1 MHDETLRL
9 LIIEG
14 VQEDFAHVSD
24 LLKPHKNEVKMER
37 AQSLETAKSLLSV
50 SDYDLILLSFEII
63 PPDNETEIIQLL
75 MGLAGDIPLIL
86 LCAEADENSRSEY
99 LSRGVSDCLFK
110 NELSS
115 RVLLKTIEYN
125 IERKKIQLKLEHS
138 EKKYKSLFDYNPMP
152 MWVLDK
158 DDLSF
163 LSVNQ
168 AAIDLYG
175 YTSEEFKKMTV
186 KALWAPS
193 EENRVEK
200 VVMANAEGYFKVRVK
215 HLTKSGKEIVVE
227 VKSNPLIYDGHK
239 ARVSLVNDITAQ
251 IEAERKIQ
259 ESEKRFKSL
268 VQEGSD
274 IIAILDCE
282 LQYKYCS
289 PSCTSVFG
297 RVPEELEGF
306 SFFDLV
312 HEDDLEKLQVEM
324 ADLSEKKR
332 SQLSSYRVKG
342 QNGNYRWLETVATDL
357 KTDEAIR
364 GIVLNSRDITQFVE
378 QEQKLKHSL
387 ERYNIVA
394 KATSDLITD
403 YDVVNDY
410 MHVSPAVSE
419 MFGYPYEEVDR
430 RVSWWNEKIHPEEYE
445 QIKSRIC
452 EMTKNGVKNLTTEY
466 RFRCA
471 DGSYKFIL
479 DRSYL
484 LMDHEQNPV
493 RIISSMQ
500 DITDRKRHMMEVE
513 SHNKRLREIAW
524 TQSHVVRAPLAKL
537 MGLVDLMKNYQND
550 FDNFD
555 EIMENV
561 LNSANELDQIIRKIA
576 TETEKE
582 L

>member
-1 MHDETLRL
+1 
-9 LIIEG
+9 
-14 VQEDFAHVSD
+14 
-24 LLKPHKNEVKMER
+24 
-37 AQSLETAKSLLSV
+37 
-50 SDYDLILLSFEII
+50 
-63 PPDNETEIIQLL
+63 
-75 MGLAGDIPLIL
+75 
-86 LCAEADENSRSEY
+86 
-99 LSRGVSDCLFK
+99 
-110 NELSS
+110 
-115 RVLLKTIEYN
+115 
-125 IERKKIQLKLEHS
+125 
-138 EKKYKSLFDYNPMP
+138 MP

-324 ADLSEKKR
+324 ADLSEK
-332 SQLSSYRVKG
+332 
-342 QNGNYRWLETVATDL
+342 
-357 KTDEAIR
+357 
-364 GIVLNSRDITQFVE
+364 
-378 QEQKLKHSL
+378 
-387 ERYNIVA
+387 
-394 KATSDLITD
+394 
-403 YDVVNDY
+403 
-410 MHVSPAVSE
+410 
-419 MFGYPYEEVDR
+419 
-430 RVSWWNEKIHPEEYE
+430 
-445 QIKSRIC
+445 
-452 EMTKNGVKNLTTEY
+452 
-466 RFRCA
+466 
-471 DGSYKFIL
+471 
-479 DRSYL
+479 
-484 LMDHEQNPV
+484 
-493 RIISSMQ
+493 
-500 DITDRKRHMMEVE
+500 
-513 SHNKRLREIAW
+513 
-524 TQSHVVRAPLAKL
+524 
-537 MGLVDLMKNYQND
+537 
-550 FDNFD
+550 
-555 EIMENV
+555 
-561 LNSANELDQIIRKIA
+561 SAA
-576 TETEKE
+576 S
-582 L
+582 